1 MNFFASLLILIQ
13 LTSARAEFSPYNAQ
27 VSDLDADQ
35 KKILFDIKAD
45 KKIIDENLY
54 LDVSVLD
61 KNSEIAIRESAIV
74 NKNSAEIIEYK
85 ITNNQTRERGV
96 VTVKDKIIIEY
107 TDPENKTKTKEFAK
121 PSRLVAPAN
130 FELWIIRNFELLKK
144 EKSLSVDFLIWD
156 RLETIKFKV
165 TYMGEQS
172 LDGENS
178 QLFKMNIDNFL
189 LAAFISPIKIWYKA
203 DMSEIKLYE
212 GRVAVRKKNS
222 SGKYDD
228 LDGRVTYT
236 YK

>member
-1 MNFFASLLILIQ
+1 MSFFTGLLILIQ
-13 LTSARAEFSPYNAQ
+13 LTSARAEFRPYNAQ
-27 VSDLDADQ
+27 VSDLETDQ

-45 KKIIDENLY
+45 KKIIDENLF

-61 KNSEIAIRESAIV
+61 KNSEVAIRESAIV
-74 NKNSAEIIEYK
+74 NKNNAEFVEYK
-85 ITNNQTRERGV
+85 IINNQTRERGV
-96 VTVKDKIIIEY
+96 VTVKDKIKFEY
-107 TDPENKTKTKEFAK
+107 TDPENKTKTKEITK
-121 PSRLVAPAN
+121 PDRLVSPAN

-144 EKSLSVDFLIWD
+144 EKSVSINFLIWD

-165 TYMGEQS
+165 TYLGEQS
-172 LDGENS
+172 LDGEKT

-189 LAAFISPIKIWYKA
+189 LATFISPIKIWYKA

-222 SGKYDD
+222 SGQYDD
-228 LDGRVTYT
+228 LDARVTYS